1 MTTIAMPVQI
11 QTTSTKPYGLQK
23 EEFVNKQCD
32 LDYNYSSPTKYYGTV
47 ELSVVDSRPVAE
59 SEVFGLELLFGSWI
73 ESGDEDAQLD
83 ELYRSRAL
91 PSINS
96 SHE

>member
-1 MTTIAMPVQI
+1 MFNDNICIMNNIAIVQSQGGFFELPPVI
-11 QTTSTKPYGLQK
+11 TA
-23 EEFVNKQCD
+23 ND
-32 LDYNYSSPTKYYGTV
+32 LSEYYGTV
-47 ELSVVDSRPVAE
+47 TLAVVNSKPLVE
-59 SEVFGLELLFGSWI
+59 GETSGIELLFGSWI

-83 ELYRSRAL
+83 ELYHSRAI